1 MPLLREFLAVFGII
15 ATLHLNLALQG
26 ALLTTRRKHPARR
39 VARRGYRRSE
49 GVLAIVFGFA
59 LLCIL
64 ILGGAIGLPFVYRET
79 ADQPGGNAQVAAQQS
94 SGRIVSVGIN
104 DQCRESGFNNVNGRL
119 YEGHAIPCPKSE
131 SQKGYQ
137 YPANRLQRIGKGF

>member
-1 MPLLREFLAVFGII
+1 MLLLRDFLASFGII
-15 ATLHLNLALQG
+15 ATLHPNLRLQG
-26 ALLTTRRKHPARR
+26 ALLTPRRKHPARR
-39 VARRGYRRSE
+39 VARRGYRQSE

-64 ILGGAIGLPFVYRET
+64 MLGGAIGLPFVHRET
-79 ADQPGGNAQVAAQQS
+79 AAKPDGNAQVAAQQS
-94 SGRIVSVGIN
+94 SGRIVSVGVN
-104 DQCRESGFNNVNGRL
+104 DRCRESGFNNVNGQF